1 MMMFL
6 RTFAATALVIGLI
19 SCGSAPESNES
30 TAKTGFVSINVPDKN
45 IPPSPDPALP
55 TSVTLPGDGGAPA
68 PAMEKAKSPTT
79 TLTFTKVGQREFVKT
94 GEAVNLLYDGIDA
107 KSTYVKYE
115 SAENGYWLEVALTKE
130 PTIVEFSYLCQR
142 FIVANPALT
151 SIGFGNGLRYEQIV
165 WTPRQDGSWE
175 VRIGATER
183 GCKSEALD
191 DINKLRTKDYQKEV
205 PKATA
210 PKKKK

>member
-1 MMMFL
+1 MFI
-6 RTFAATALVIGLI
+6 RTAIALSLVVTLI
-19 SCGSAPESNES
+19 SCGSAPEKTDG
-30 TAKTGFVSINVPDKN
+30 TAIPGHVSINVPEKN
-45 IPPSPDPALP
+45 IPPSPDPGLP
-55 TSVTLPGDGGAPA
+55 TSVTLPSDGGAPVTT
-68 PAMEKAKSPTT
+68 MEKAKTPTT
-79 TLTFTKVGQREFVKT
+79 SLTFTKVGQREFVKT
-94 GEAVNLLYDGIDA
+94 GEAVNMMYDGVDS

-115 SAENGYWLEVALTKE
+115 SAENGYWLELALIKE

-191 DINKLRTKDYQKEV
+191 EINKLRTKEYQKEV
-205 PKATA
+205 PKSAT

>member
-1 MMMFL
+1 MLL
-6 RTFAATALVIGLI
+6 RTFAVAAVLIGLV
-19 SCGSAPESNES
+19 SCSSAPG
-30 TAKTGFVSINVPDKN
+30 TAIPGHVSINVPEKN

-55 TSVTLPGDGGAPA
+55 TSVALPSDGGAPM
-68 PAMEKAKSPTT
+68 PAMDKAKTPTT

-94 GEAVNLLYDGIDA
+94 GEAVNLLYDGVDA

-115 SAENGYWLEVALTKE
+115 SAENGYWLELAFTKE

-205 PKATA
+205 PKSPTQ
-210 PKKKK
+210 KKKK